1 MSKRSGTSDAKTIG
15 SSAVAD
21 ASPDNWVDRWAPQ
34 AARPFLRLAR
44 ADRPIGVW
52 LLLWPCWWSVALA
65 TIARGKFY
73 PEPWLLV
80 LFAAGAIV
88 MRSAGCAYND
98 LVDREYDAQ
107 VERTRSRPLP
117 SGQITP
123 FQARV
128 FMALMCL
135 AGLLV
140 LLQFNYATVS
150 LGIASLGIVA
160 VYPFMKRITHW
171 PQAVLGL
178 AFAWGALMGWCAV
191 FASLALPA
199 LLLYGGTVAWT
210 IGYDTIYAHQDKEDD
225 ALLGLKS
232 SAIRLGDATRPW
244 LAVFYSIAALMF
256 IGAGLTAGAGPVF
269 VAIMALACAQL
280 AWQVLT
286 IDVEDADNCLVRFR
300 SNRDFGAIVF
310 LAFIVE
316 TASYALG

>member
-1 MSKRSGTSDAKTIG
+1 MRKRSGTSDAKTTDTTV
-15 SSAVAD
+15 VAD
-21 ASPDNWVDRWAPQ
+21 APPDNWVDHWAPRF
-34 AARPFLRLAR
+34 ARPYLRLAR

-52 LLLWPCWWSVALA
+52 LLLWPCWWAVALA
-65 TIARGKFY
+65 TVARGKFF
-73 PEPWLLV
+73 PEPRLLI

-88 MRSAGCAYND
+88 MRGAGCAYND
-98 LVDREYDAQ
+98 IVDRDYDAR

-117 SGQITP
+117 SGQITLW
-123 FQARV
+123 QARL
-128 FMALMCL
+128 FMAALCL

-160 VYPFMKRITHW
+160 VYPFMKRITYW

-191 FASLALPA
+191 FASLSLPA

-232 SAIRLGDATRPW
+232 SAIRLGDATRRW
-244 LAVFYSIAALMF
+244 LAVFYAMAALMIF
-256 IGAGLTAGAGPVF
+256 AAGVTAGAGPVF
-269 VAIMALACAQL
+269 IAIMALACVQL
-280 AWQVLT
+280 TWQVLT
-286 IDVEDADNCLVRFR
+286 IDVEDADNCLIRFR
-300 SNRDFGAIVF
+300 TNRDFGAIVF
-310 LAFIVE
+310 LAFIAE
-316 TASYALG
+316 AGSYALG

>member
-1 MSKRSGTSDAKTIG
+1 LAT
-15 SSAVAD
+15 VARD
-21 ASPDNWVDRWAPQ
+21 KLYPE
-34 AARPFLRLAR
+34 L
-44 ADRPIGVW
+44 W
-52 LLLWPCWWSVALA
+52 LL
-65 TIARGKFY
+65 G
-73 PEPWLLV
+73 
-80 LFAAGAIV
+80 LFAVGAFV

-98 LVDREYDAQ
+98 LVDREYDAR

-123 FQARV
+123 LQARV
-128 FMALMCL
+128 FMVLMCL

-160 VYPFMKRITHW
+160 VYPFMKRITYW

-232 SAIRLGDATRPW
+232 SALRLRDATRPW
-244 LAVFYSIAALMF
+244 LAVFYAIAALMF
-256 IGAGLTAGAGPVF
+256 VGAGLTAGAGSVF
-269 VAIMALACAQL
+269 IAIMVLACAQL
-280 AWQVLT
+280 TWQVVT
-286 IDVEDADNCLVRFR
+286 IDVTDADNCLARFR

-310 LAFIVE
+310 LAFILE
-316 TASYALG
+316 TGSYAFR